1 MEYIGLA
8 DNVKHNIFEFPTPT
22 DMIFSNKGQ
31 DEVFF
36 KLSSPKQR
44 SPPETVRFQTRNM
57 KTTPAEDLPRGFDHN
72 KTQMIA
78 TVKQEEDESTPGCGF
93 ATAQNNTGCQWFF
106 ACDVNGYTGGSVR
119 MNCNDYVTA
128 DKSRSNR
135 ECFSFT
141 NDHRRGLTK
150 SELRQ
155 SRSTPKF
162 AVDDSESKVSGSSA
176 RRSALNQE
184 KYIKEEN
191 MVEFDSNELLCEKQA
206 PPFNTDRSFW
216 QGSLNNKGSETCQKR
231 IPGIEF
237 NPAKQPRSGVTLSSD
252 QLPYREL
259 PQTDWTYFQRELNT
273 GSLANENNKASIF
286 NNMDF
291 SEFMDDISGAL
302 GATNIGI
309 EDSDLE
315 IDAEWRNLENQSI
328 PNDMPTDIG
337 CDKMNSRK
345 EQPGFDLGNNE
356 INLLL
361 EAIQTR
367 SFLPIAYLLC
377 SALNTKGHP
386 TDLSDLTSF
395 KLDTISKL
403 LATNICTHVDDEIP
417 SISISSDKFAPTL
430 SSQSSCDSEHSSVWS
445 YCQPS
450 LSDGFDTNEVI
461 MNSDTNE
468 SEISY
473 DAYRNH
479 STGSKRP
486 SLHDISEFT
495 VPKSRRREES
505 ENSTESK
512 ENSPH
517 ELVNFF
523 DEMIKCNSRCDLQTF
538 QDLLESKDETIE
550 AKLSNTRFLKQA
562 STTAKE
568 RETGTYEKGVAQN
581 SPILLMDQNN
591 NAQSTTDCGK
601 QKYFPFDA
609 VSFCETYVLGNLTLA
624 YYVHVYFVFRNL
636 LSIARRLI
644 HLFYRTSGHFCE
656 SRNFTFVLLRT
667 A

>member
-1 MEYIGLA
+1 MAYIGLA
-8 DNVKHNIFEFPTPT
+8 DNMKHNIFEFPTHR
-22 DMIFSNKGQ
+22 DMIISSRGL
-31 DEVFF
+31 DEVYF

-44 SPPETVRFQTRNM
+44 SDQETIRFQTRNM
-57 KTTPAEDLPRGFDHN
+57 KTNPAEDLPRGFDHN
-72 KTQMIA
+72 KSPMIA
-78 TVKQEEDESTPGCGF
+78 TVKQEEDVSTPGCGF
-93 ATAQNNTGCQWFF
+93 ATAQNNSGCQWFF
-106 ACDVNGYTGGSVR
+106 ACDVNSNTGGSVR
-119 MNCNDYVTA
+119 MNCNDYVTE

-135 ECFSFT
+135 KCFSFA
-141 NDHRRGLTK
+141 NDHRRALTK
-150 SELRQ
+150 SELCEF
-155 SRSTPKF
+155 RSTPKLT
-162 AVDDSESKVSGSSA
+162 VEDSESKVSGRSA
-176 RRSALNQE
+176 RKSALNQE

-191 MVEFDSNELLCEKQA
+191 MVEFDSSELLCEKQT

-259 PQTDWTYFQRELNT
+259 SQTDWTYFQRELNT

-309 EDSDLE
+309 EESDLE
-315 IDAEWRNLENQSI
+315 IDAEWRNLENQSM
-328 PNDMPTDIG
+328 PNDMPIDVG
-337 CDKMNSRK
+337 CDKMNSRL

-386 TDLSDLTSF
+386 TDLSDPTSF
-395 KLDTISKL
+395 KLDTISRL
-403 LATNICTHVDDEIP
+403 LATNIGTHVDDEIP
-417 SISISSDKFAPTL
+417 SVSISSDKFAPTL

-445 YCQPS
+445 DCQPT
-450 LSDGFDTNEVI
+450 LSDGFDTNEVTV
-461 MNSDTNE
+461 NSDTNE
-468 SEISY
+468 SEVCH
-473 DAYRNH
+473 DAHRNQ

-505 ENSTESK
+505 ENCTESK
-512 ENSPH
+512 ENTAH
-517 ELVNFF
+517 ELANFF

-550 AKLSNTRFLKQA
+550 GKLSNTRFLKHA
-562 STTAKE
+562 STTTKE
-568 RETGTYEKGVAQN
+568 RETGTYKKGVAQN
-581 SPILLMDQNN
+581 SPILPMDQNN

-601 QKYFPFDA
+601 RKYFILMQ
-609 VSFCETYVLGNLTLA
+609 YL
-624 YYVHVYFVFRNL
+624 FVRHIYIFPMRNGL
-636 LSIARRLI
+636 
-644 HLFYRTSGHFCE
+644 
-656 SRNFTFVLLRT
+656 
-667 A
+667 